1 MSTEVRKAVILARGL
16 GTRMRRQDPRAAVD
30 ARQARIAETGM
41 KAMIPIGRPFMDYLL
56 SALADSGYR
65 EACLVIGPEH
75 QAVRDYYDREVKPTR
90 IRVDYAI
97 QQRPLGTADAVA
109 AAEAFAGNERFLVIN
124 SDNFYPPE
132 ALEEL
137 RKLDSAGLAG
147 FERTSLVRQGNL
159 ALERVMQFPIL
170 RIDAKG
176 ELVDLLEGPER
187 EASAANSSDTFV
199 SMNCW
204 LFSPKIFAAC
214 RAIQPAASGELEI
227 PTAVRYAI
235 RVLQERFRVIPVR
248 KGVLDLSTRGDIPTV
263 ARLLAAQEARL

>member
-1 MSTEVRKAVILARGL
+1 
-16 GTRMRRQDPRAAVD
+16 MRQQDPHAAVD
-30 ARQARIAETGM
+30 AQQARVAETGM
-41 KAMIPIGRPFMDYLL
+41 KGMIPIGRPFMDYLL

-75 QAVRDYYDREVKPTR
+75 QAVRDYYDHELKPTR

-97 QQRPLGTADAVA
+97 QEKPLGTADAVA

-132 ALEEL
+132 VLEEL

-147 FERTSLVRQGNL
+147 FERTSLASQGNL

-170 RIDAKG
+170 QVNAQG
-176 ELVDLLEGPER
+176 ELVDLLEGPEAA
-187 EASAANSSDTFV
+187 ASSRNAAETLV

-235 RVLQERFRVIPVR
+235 RVLQERFRVIAVR

-263 ARLLAAQEARL
+263 AGLLAEREVRL

>member
-16 GTRMRRQDPRAAVD
+16 GTRMRRRDPHTAVD
-30 ARQARIAETGM
+30 AQQARVAETGM
-41 KAMIPIGRPFMDYLL
+41 KGMIPIGRPFMDYLL

-75 QAVRDYYDREVKPTR
+75 QAVRDYYDRELKPTR

-97 QQRPLGTADAVA
+97 QERPLGTADAVA
-109 AAEAFAGNERFLVIN
+109 AAEAFAGNERFLVVN

-132 ALEEL
+132 TLEEL

-147 FERTSLVRQGNL
+147 FERTSLVSQGNL

-170 RIDAKG
+170 QMNARG
-176 ELVDLLEGPER
+176 ELVDLLEGPEPA
-187 EASAANSSDTFV
+187 ASSKDAAETFV

-204 LFSPKIFAAC
+204 LFSPRIFLAC
-214 RAIQPAASGELEI
+214 RAIQPSASGELEI
-227 PTAVRYAI
+227 PAAVRYAT

-248 KGVLDLSTRGDIPTV
+248 KGVLDLSTRGDIPAV
-263 ARLLAAQEARL
+263 AGLLAAREVRL